1 MYLKKIIGIF
11 VLSLLCFSFSTNN
24 VSAQESSSE
33 EKIDIYLF
41 YSETC
46 PHCKDEEKFLNK
58 LIEEDE
64 RINLK
69 QFEVTKSDENWQLFR
84 ETLDKFNVKSSEVGV
99 PFTIIN
105 DQYFVGWRNEETT
118 GKDIKA
124 IIDKSFDKNIINLP
138 LFGEMDVRNISLPF
152 LTFAIALL
160 DGFNPC
166 AMWTLIF
173 LITLLLGMK
182 DRRKM
187 WILGMAFIGVSA
199 FVYFLFLSAWL
210 QLFVSIG
217 AVFWIRIIIG
227 IVAIGAG
234 VYSLKKY
241 FTQPVGVCNVTSGQK
256 TQKVFDRLK
265 ILIQEKSFFIALVGI
280 SALAFVVNLVELACS
295 AGFPAIYTKVLAMSD
310 LPTYQY
316 YLYLIFYVLIFMLDD
331 LIVFFLA
338 MSTLRVANVNT
349 KYSKISE
356 LVGGIIMLIIGLL
369 LIFKAEWLSFG
380 M

>member
-1 MYLKKIIGIF
+1 MF
-11 VLSLLCFSFSTNN
+11 FFSTNN